1 MATKTVT
8 KTTKK
13 VTKKPAKDQWKKDLR
28 AAYDTMAKSQIKQSN
43 KAFTQALAN
52 EDTQALSRG
61 MGRSSYTLA
70 NRANIQKE
78 KVQAQND
85 IRAAIDAQY
94 AQAVQQREDTLWQ
107 QQFQQAQ
114 FEAQQAQQA
123 WQNAYQQDLF
133 KYQYQIPAQ
142 QAAAAAQASPSPSY
156 TPSNPTPTPAST
168 GDTGSNSTWTDFWN
182 GINGG
187 NGTTASSGITAAA
200 NVLGA
205 ALSATNANKNK
216 KSANPF
222 KLQQIK

>member
-142 QAAAAAQASPSPSY
+142 QAAAAAQAAAQR
-156 TPSNPTPTPAST
+156 PTPTPTPTSPPPQSGVTAEQLAQT
-168 GDTGSNSTWTDFWN
+168 LQEIYQNK
-182 GINGG
+182 INQQ
-187 NGTTASSGITAAA
+187 NQYKPKPAVSS
-200 NVLGA
+200 
-205 ALSATNANKNK
+205 SSFRPNANSNM
-216 KSANPF
+216 
-222 KLQQIK
+222 IK